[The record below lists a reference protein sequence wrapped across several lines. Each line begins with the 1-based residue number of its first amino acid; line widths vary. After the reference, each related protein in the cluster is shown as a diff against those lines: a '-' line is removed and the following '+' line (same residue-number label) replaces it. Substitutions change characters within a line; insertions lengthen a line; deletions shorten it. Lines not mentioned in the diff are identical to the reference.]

1 MKARTILFA
10 LGAMLLA
17 LGSYA
22 QNGFTVSFDPG
33 EGSPVSSQA
42 VSPGSLVK
50 APAAPV
56 REGWTFVGWYTDPG
70 AEIRMWDF
78 AHDKAIGN
86 MTLHA
91 KWVQLDPKHLLLNA
105 YATPEELACPY
116 IASSLQTLGAYD
128 EAQATLTL
136 PEGTTVYV
144 APGVYWTNQ
153 DYRLGFP
160 FDDSGYVCTG
170 SVGLT
175 ILGDNLSF
183 IGLTGD
189 AGDVRIAGNRG
200 EGGARGL
207 GAPGSWYTLA
217 LPTGFTG
224 KNITVANYAQEDL
237 VYPRD
242 PSQNISKRIDSKN
255 HAEVLRAAGRGVDK
269 MYFDNCRFVGYLNMM
284 AGFAPARGYFRNC
297 FIQCTDDSIFGGG
310 MVVYENCTF
319 HLFDNHPTWGGG
331 NAGGIMAVLGCK
343 LVGMPQMT
351 HPMLSFAKGASGTN
365 GATASGIYAVI
376 DCEFSGRIASVEW
389 ENKLRDYARYAVHNN
404 VIGEDKQPLT
414 ISESMPRLSVEYD
427 GEALKA
433 FKVGDEYNVFNLLK
447 GDDGWDP
454 RGQNSAAWAPYANLP
469 YRFLVSATGTVLY
482 SDRKDDTN
490 LVTLTPMPI
499 PANSVDYTKVSWNYD
514 KNLFEGRVDPR
525 TGVLTLSA
533 KPNTSGAIA
542 DAEVDCVLPNGIAAG
557 VTLHVRPVPVEAPV
571 LKSPAIKIG
580 KGTVSVS
587 YKTDKPAYRDV
598 SKIDW
603 YREKGPNTTDGIH
616 IGTMMNDDA
625 GLYMDDP
632 FKDYPLSKYDVGC
645 YLRAVITP
653 KYEFSPYADGTVTLT
668 TKRAITAKDV
678 TATTLQ
684 TDFKN
689 LFIGNAAPETVGRWF
704 YDNDGSVP
712 EPWTWGTGSNG
723 SEGMWG
729 LMNAY
734 RDRERKYPRL
744 VFGQTGSYGDMSFTV
759 DYSPGKV
766 EGQGFGGSGCYMDV
780 YVKYDP
786 VTRSGYGLRIERV
799 PATTNGTQWTLYRYE
814 GEELTPL
821 SQSILTAAFMPQST
835 LTVSVKGNTLSV
847 SASTRSVKTPLQI
860 KEQLPEV
867 VSMSWTDPSGRL
879 AADNHGGF
887 GIRMNNSGTPSYA
900 YNALSNNCVMLH
912 HVSAEAA
919 ER

>member
-1 MKARTILFA
+1 MKFRSIILA
-10 LGAMLLA
+10 LGAMLVA
-17 LGSYA
+17 LGLQA
-22 QNGFTVSFDPG
+22 QGPATVSFDSNG
-33 EGSPVSSQA
+33 GSPVPAQVVPA
-42 VSPGSLVK
+42 GAGVI
-50 APAAPV
+50 APMPPV
-56 REGWTFVGWYTDPG
+56 REGWTFVGWYTDPE
-70 AEIRMWDF
+70 AEIHMWDF
-78 AHDKAIGN
+78 LNDRALGN

-91 KWVQLDPKHLLLNA
+91 KWLQLDAKHLLLNA
-105 YATPEELACPY
+105 YATPDQLASPY
-116 IASSLQTLGAYD
+116 IASTLQTLGAYD
-128 EAQATLTL
+128 EARRTLTL
-136 PEGTTVYV
+136 PEGTTVYI

-160 FDDSGYVCTG
+160 FDNSGYVTTG
-170 SVGLT
+170 AVGLT

-183 IGLTGD
+183 IGLTGNAD
-189 AGDVRIAGNRG
+189 DVRIAGNRG
-200 EGGARGL
+200 EGGAKGL

-217 LPTGFTG
+217 ISTGFTG

-237 VYPRD
+237 IYPRD
-242 PSQNISKRIDSKN
+242 PRQNISKRIDSKN
-255 HAEVLRAAGRGVDK
+255 HAEVLQSAGRGVDK

-284 AGFAPARGYFRNC
+284 AGFAPQRGYFKDC

-319 HLFDNHPTWGGG
+319 HHFDNHPTWGGG
-331 NAGGIMAVLGCK
+331 NPSGIMALLGCR

-351 HPMLSFAKGASGTN
+351 HPMLSFAKGASGSN

-376 DCEFSGRIASVEW
+376 DCEFSGRIESVEW

-404 VIGEDKQPLT
+404 VIGDDKRPLQ
-414 ISESMPRLSVEYD
+414 ISESMPQLSVEYD

-447 GDDGWDP
+447 GNDGWDP
-454 RGQNSAAWAPYANLP
+454 KGQNSAAWAPYSNLP
-469 YRFLVSATGTVLY
+469 YRFLVSASGTVLY
-482 SDRKDDTN
+482 SDRKDETN
-490 LVTLTPMPI
+490 QVTIAPVPV
-499 PANSVDYTKVSWNYD
+499 PANSVDYSKLEWKYD
-514 KNLFEGRVDPR
+514 KDIFEGRVDPL

-533 KPNTSGAIA
+533 KPNTSGAII
-542 DAEVDCVLPNGIAAG
+542 DSEVDCVLPNGIPAG
-557 VTLHVRPVPVEAPV
+557 VTLHVRPVPVAAPV
-571 LKSPAIKIG
+571 VKSPSIKVG
-580 KGTVSVS
+580 KGKVSVA

-598 SKIDW
+598 SKIEW
-603 YREKGPNTTDGIH
+603 YREKGPDTTDGIH

-632 FKDYPLSKYDVGC
+632 FKDYPLSKYDVGY

-653 KYEFSPYADGTVTLT
+653 KYEFSPYAGESVTLT

-678 TATTLQ
+678 TETSLY

-689 LFIGNAAPETVGRWF
+689 LFIENSAPATFGRWF

-712 EPWTWGTGSNG
+712 APWQWGTGSNG

-729 LMNAY
+729 LMNSY

-744 VFGQTGSYGDMSFTV
+744 VFGQPGDYGDMSITV
-759 DYSPGKV
+759 NYSPGKV

-799 PATTNGTQWTLYRYE
+799 PATTNGTMWTLYRYE

-821 SQSILTAAFMPQST
+821 GHGILTAAFMPQST
-835 LTVSVKGNTLSV
+835 LTVSVKGNTLEV
-847 SASTRSVKTPLQI
+847 SASTKSVKTPLQI

-867 VSMSWTDPSGRL
+867 VSMSWTDPTGKL
-879 AADNHGGF
+879 AADNNGGF

-900 YNALSNNCVMLH
+900 YNALSNNCIMLH
-912 HVSAEAA
+912 DVKVDAQK
-919 ER
+919 R